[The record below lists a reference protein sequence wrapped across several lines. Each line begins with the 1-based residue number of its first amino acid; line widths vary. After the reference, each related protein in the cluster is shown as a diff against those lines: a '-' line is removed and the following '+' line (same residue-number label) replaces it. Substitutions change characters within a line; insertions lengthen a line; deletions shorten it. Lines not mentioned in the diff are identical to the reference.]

1 MNKALLEALIEV
13 LDEQRVLHTRSD
25 LIPYCSDYHGS
36 PTYELSGDWP
46 LCAVLP
52 ETTEEVVGIVKL
64 AIEHDTPIVPRGG
77 GSNQVEAVTPPMG
90 SIVLSTARMRK
101 VVDIDE
107 TNLTVTAQPGIGLL
121 EMDDILRP
129 HGLVLAQEQGS
140 YKTANIGGAISTNG
154 ISARNNRYGDIG
166 ENVLSLEVVL
176 GDGRVMRTGPKVCNN
191 SAGYH
196 LHKLFVAAEGTL
208 GIITEITLRV
218 MPKPEVDKG
227 VAAIF
232 DSWETVKQVA
242 LAVMRSGINRA
253 GGDIVDTLGPNDERA
268 FLAVVGLEGTREEV
282 EVQEELVKRLYED
295 FGGWILDTEE
305 ATNIWHHTRS
315 YWCGTPHPNLR
326 KDDLVAAMPLQH
338 YEEAHRRIET
348 EVFPKYGIVWDDVDN
363 KVVVIGRRP
372 LVCFDFLYDPE
383 KTSHEQLKLAFND
396 IMKIVAE
403 YGGAGP
409 GCHAV
414 GEFLRDSMALQQDP
428 VAMDIMRKL
437 KQLFDPHNIMNP
449 GKKLP
454 PA

>member
-1 MNKALLEALIEV
+1 MNEALLKALTGILGE
-13 LDEQRVLHTRSD
+13 DRVLHEKSD

-36 PTYELSGDWP
+36 PSYEVSGNWP

-52 ETTEEVVGIVKL
+52 ESTEEVVGIVKL
-64 AIEHDTPIVPRGG
+64 AIEHETPIVPRGG
-77 GSNQVEAVTPPMG
+77 GSNQVEAVAPPMG

-101 VVDIDE
+101 IVDIDE
-107 TNLTVTAQPGIGLL
+107 TNMTVTAQPGIGLR
-121 EMDDILRP
+121 EMDEILEP
-129 HGLVLAQEQGS
+129 HGMILAQEQGS

-218 MPKPEVDKG
+218 MPKPEVERG
-227 VAAIF
+227 VAALF

-242 LAVMRSGINRA
+242 LAVMKSGINRA
-253 GGDIVDTLGPNDERA
+253 GGDVVDTLGENGERSYV
-268 FLAVVGLEGTREEV
+268 AVVGLEGNREEV
-282 EVQEELVKRLYED
+282 DVQESLVKRLYEEY
-295 FGGWILDTEE
+295 GGVILDSEK
-305 ATNIWHHTRS
+305 ATGIWRITRI

-338 YEEAHRRIET
+338 YEKAHRRIET

-363 KVVVIGRRP
+363 KVIVIGRRP
-372 LVCFDFLYDPE
+372 LACFDFLYDPK
-383 KTSHEQLKLAFND
+383 KTSHELLKEAFAD
-396 IMKIVAE
+396 MMKIVAE

-414 GEFLRDSMALQQDP
+414 GELLRESMAIQQDP
-428 VAMDIMRKL
+428 VAMDIMMKL

-454 PA
+454 SA